1 MSQVTQSH
9 WSHKNVAHITFGD
22 RVHVLFGP
30 HIVVVQSLS
39 CIRFFETPMNCSTPG
54 FPVLHYLP
62 EFAQTY
68 VHWICDT
75 IQPSHPL
82 LSPSPVLNPS
92 QPQGIFQWVGSLHL
106 VHTLLLEINC
116 LYLKIKVF
124 HSKAGFLAIISATVG
139 QAFPYQNHW
148 LQLRSHCHFYV
159 EHDIQCAPVH
169 CSTAPTHLVWLTN
182 VTCLA
187 PVGISNSGRNCTFG
201 SLYLW

>member
-1 MSQVTQSH
+1 MQRNCHHVTEWCPRLPSH
-9 WSHKNVAHITFGD
+9 TGSHKKVAHITFGD

-30 HIVVVQSLS
+30 HIVVVQPLS

-124 HSKAGFLAIISATVG
+124 HSKAGFLAIISGHGWPSIPISKPLAT
-139 QAFPYQNHW
+139 AEESLPF
-148 LQLRSHCHFYV
+148 LRGAWHPVCSSPLLHCPHSP
-159 EHDIQCAPVH
+159 CL
-169 CSTAPTHLVWLTN
+169 TH
-182 VTCLA
+182 
-187 PVGISNSGRNCTFG
+187 
-201 SLYLW
+201 